1 MRLVGRLGRIVRLS
15 VLQWTSGGAEI
26 WRTPPGPR
34 WGVTF
39 GNGRSS
45 TRAFHAFQRVG
56 VDESLRR
63 ARIQED
69 NTTELYGNGTTV
81 YLDSGGEGR
90 VIHRYY
96 TSNKTRPLLGEQGGV
111 LTGFGDGH
119 HSEDIAAVVRRYVW
133 DGIGVSRRGGGC

>member
-1 MRLVGRLGRIVRLS
+1 MPIRREMRLVGRLGRIVRLS

-81 YLDSGGEGR
+81 YLDFGGEGR

-96 TSNKTRPLLGEQGGV
+96 TSNKTRPLLGEQVAV
-111 LTGFGDGH
+111 L
-119 HSEDIAAVVRRYVW
+119 
-133 DGIGVSRRGGGC
+133 IGVGSEQHSKNVVDVVQWHVL